1 LKNKLISATAENS
14 WYAMIAVLPI
24 TSMPLVALLLGS
36 DSVAS
41 PSILFLIA
49 VVMFWLIPSFIKNK
63 PFHPSILPLF
73 LFMMAAIL
81 GSVFSFF
88 YDIPA
93 FKGVSQYSPIFSA
106 FSTLIIGFLFFVCA
120 SSFPIDM
127 KIRKKTLRII
137 NWSGFI
143 IFLWCGVQAASWYT
157 INKYPQWMFE
167 LQGLISARVL
177 YRQRVTGFALEPS
190 WLAHQLNMFYLP
202 FWLSFTLH
210 KKSNHSFRLFF
221 LTFENILL
229 ALGVISLLLTLSR
242 VGVAAFLFMLVL
254 IGIVIHGKIV
264 DFLMKNIVNKS
275 KFSRKLISTVLII
288 LYIMGVGL
296 TAFVFSKVDPRMAGL
311 FEFSFENENP
321 FINYFNELKFGD
333 RVIYWWTG
341 WNIFGNY
348 PIFGVGLGNAGF
360 FFPTAIPPEGWQ
372 LVEVSRLM
380 NRTSILL
387 NIKSL
392 WVRLLAET
400 GMIGFSL
407 FFGWLLFLAYYF
419 IKKMR
424 SEKIDLRIMG
434 YAGIFILLGIVF
446 EGLSI
451 DSFAMPYW
459 WISLGL
465 AVSDADINKKL
476 RQDNPG

>member
-1 LKNKLISATAENS
+1 MKNRLVSIAAEYS

-24 TSMPLVALLLGS
+24 TSMPLVASLLGS
-36 DSVAS
+36 DSVSS

-49 VVMFWLIPSFIKNK
+49 VVMFWLIPYFIRNK

-73 LFMMAAIL
+73 LFVMAALL
-81 GSVFSFF
+81 GSVISSF

-93 FKGVSQYSPIFSA
+93 FKGVSHFTPFISA

-120 SSFPIDM
+120 SSFLIDM
-127 KIRKKTLRII
+127 EIREKTMRII
-137 NWSGFI
+137 NWSGLI
-143 IFLWCGVQAASWYT
+143 ILVWCGVQAVSWYT

-202 FWLSFTLH
+202 FWLSFSLH
-210 KKSNHSFRLFF
+210 KKSSHSFRLFF

-229 ALGVISLLLTLSR
+229 AFGVIFLLLTLSR
-242 VGVAAFLFMLVL
+242 VGVAAFLLMLVL
-254 IGIVIHGKIV
+254 VGIVVHGRIVSFLNKKIA
-264 DFLMKNIVNKS
+264 NRIKS
-275 KFSRKLISTVLII
+275 SRKLISVVLII
-288 LYIMGVGL
+288 FYIMGVGL
-296 TAFVFSKVDPRMAGL
+296 TAFIFSKVDPRMAAI
-311 FEFSFENENP
+311 FEFSFKNENP
-321 FINYFNELKFGD
+321 FITYFNELKFGD
-333 RVIYWWTG
+333 RVIYWLAG

-348 PIFGVGLGNAGF
+348 PFLGVGLGNAGF

-380 NRTSILL
+380 NHSNKLL

-407 FFGWLLFLAYYF
+407 FIGWLLSLAYYLL
-419 IKKMR
+419 KKMR
-424 SEKIDLRIMG
+424 SKKFDLRIMG
-434 YAGIFILLGIVF
+434 YAGFFVLFGIIF

-459 WISLGL
+459 WVTLGL
-465 AVSDADINKKL
+465 TVSNVSTEKKL
-476 RQDNPG
+476 R

>member
-14 WYAMIAVLPI
+14 WYAMITVLPI
-24 TSMPLVALLLGS
+24 TSMPLVALLLRS
-36 DSVAS
+36 DSVAN

-63 PFHPSILPLF
+63 PFHPSVLPLF
-73 LFMMAAIL
+73 LFVMAALL
-81 GSVFSFF
+81 GSVISFF
-88 YDIPA
+88 YGIPA
-93 FKGVSQYSPIFSA
+93 FKGVSQYPPIISA
-106 FSTLIIGFLFFVCA
+106 FTTLIIGFLFFVCA

-127 KIRKKTLRII
+127 KIREKTMRII
-137 NWSGFI
+137 NWSGLI
-143 IFLWCGVQAASWYT
+143 IFLWCGVQAVSWYT

-221 LTFENILL
+221 LTFENTLL
-229 ALGVISLLLTLSR
+229 AFGVISLLLTLSR

-254 IGIVIHGKIV
+254 IGIVIHGRIV
-264 DFLMKNIVNKS
+264 DFLMKRIANKS
-275 KFSRKLISTVLII
+275 EFSRKLISIGLII
-288 LYIMGVGL
+288 LYIMGVGI
-296 TAFVFSKVDPRMAGL
+296 TAFVFSKVDPRMAAL
-311 FEFSFENENP
+311 FEFSFEKENP

-372 LVEVSRLM
+372 LVEVRRLM

-407 FFGWLLFLAYYF
+407 FFGWLLFLAYFF

-434 YAGIFILLGIVF
+434 YAGFFVLLGIVF

-459 WISLGL
+459 WVSLGL
-465 AVSDADINKKL
+465 AVSDAEIEKK
-476 RQDNPG
+476 

>member
-1 LKNKLISATAENS
+1 MVAI
-14 WYAMIAVLPI
+14 LPI
-24 TSMPLVALLLGS
+24 TSMPLVSSLLGS

-49 VVMFWLIPSFIKNK
+49 VVIFWLIPSFIKNK
-63 PFHPSILPLF
+63 SFHPSILPLF
-73 LFMMAAIL
+73 IFVMAAL
-81 GSVFSFF
+81 VGSVISFF

-93 FKGVSQYSPIFSA
+93 FKGISQYPPIFSA
-106 FSTLIIGFLFFVCA
+106 FSTLTIGFLFFVCA
-120 SSFPIDM
+120 SSYPIEM
-127 KIRKKTLRII
+127 KIRKETMRII
-137 NWSGFI
+137 NWSGLI
-143 IFLWCGVQAASWYT
+143 IFLWCSVQAASWYT

-190 WLAHQLNMFYLP
+190 WLAHQLNMLYLP

-229 ALGVISLLLTLSR
+229 ALGVITLLLTLSR
-242 VGVAAFLFMLVL
+242 VGVAAFLLMLIL
-254 IGIVIHGKIV
+254 AGIVIHSRVV
-264 DFLMKNIVNKS
+264 DFLNKKFSNKS
-275 KFSRKLISTVLII
+275 KISRKLISIGLII
-288 LYIMGVGL
+288 FYVMGIGL
-296 TAFVFSKVDPRMAGL
+296 TVIVFSKVDPRMAAL

-321 FINYFNELKFGD
+321 FITYFKEMKFGD

-348 PIFGVGLGNAGF
+348 PILGVGLGNAGF

-372 LVEVSRLM
+372 MVEVSKLM

-400 GMIGFSL
+400 GMVGFSL

-419 IKKMR
+419 LKKIR
-424 SEKIDLRIMG
+424 SKKFDLRIMG
-434 YAGIFILLGIVF
+434 YAGFFVLLGIIF

-459 WISLGL
+459 WVSLGL
-465 AVSDADINKKL
+465 AVSDAGIEKK
-476 RQDNPG
+476 

>member
-1 LKNKLISATAENS
+1 
-14 WYAMIAVLPI
+14 
-24 TSMPLVALLLGS
+24 MPLVALLLGS

-49 VVMFWLIPSFIKNK
+49 VVMFWLIPSCIRNK

-73 LFMMAAIL
+73 LFMMAALL
-81 GSVFSFF
+81 GSLFSFF

-127 KIRKKTLRII
+127 KIRKKTLQII
-137 NWSGFI
+137 NWSGLI

-167 LQGLISARVL
+167 LQGLISDRVL

-229 ALGVISLLLTLSR
+229 AFGVISLLLTLSR

-254 IGIVIHGKIV
+254 IGIVIHGRIV
-264 DFLMKNIVNKS
+264 DFLMKSIAKKR

-348 PIFGVGLGNAGF
+348 PILGVGLGNAGF

-419 IKKMR
+419 LKKMR

-459 WISLGL
+459 WVSLGL
-465 AVSDADINKKL
+465 AVSDADFNKKL
-476 RQDNPG
+476 RQDTPG

>member
-1 LKNKLISATAENS
+1 MKNRLISTAAEYC

-24 TSMPLVALLLGS
+24 TSMPLVASLLGS

-41 PSILFLIA
+41 PSIPFLIT
-49 VVMFWLIPSFIKNK
+49 VGIFWLIPTFIKNK
-63 PFHPSILPLF
+63 PIHPSILPLF
-73 LFMMAAIL
+73 LFVMAAFL
-81 GSVFSFF
+81 GSVISFF
-88 YDIPA
+88 YEIPA
-93 FKGVSQYSPIFSA
+93 FKGVSQYPPIFSA

-120 SSFPIDM
+120 SSFPVDM
-127 KIRKKTLRII
+127 KIREKTMRII
-137 NWSGFI
+137 NWSGMI
-143 IFLWCGVQAASWYT
+143 IFLWCGTQAVSWYT
-157 INKYPQWMFE
+157 MNKYPQWMFE
-167 LQGLISARVL
+167 LQGLISDRVL
-177 YRQRVTGFALEPS
+177 YKQRVTGFALEPS

-202 FWLSFTLH
+202 FWLSFTLQ

-221 LTFENILL
+221 LTIENILL
-229 ALGVISLLLTLSR
+229 ILGVISLLLTLSR
-242 VGVAAFLFMLVL
+242 VGLAAFLLMLVL
-254 IGIVIHGKIV
+254 VGIVIHGRIV
-264 DFLMKNIVNKS
+264 DFLIKRIESKNI
-275 KFSRKLISTVLII
+275 FSRKLISIVLII
-288 LYIMGVGL
+288 IYIFGIGL
-296 TAFVFSKVDPRMAGL
+296 TSIVFSKVDPRMAAL

-321 FINYFNELKFGD
+321 FISYFNELKFGD

-392 WVRLLAET
+392 WIRLLAET

-407 FFGWLLFLAYYF
+407 FIGWLLSLAYYF
-419 IKKMR
+419 LKKIQ
-424 SEKIDLRIMG
+424 SKKIDLMIMG
-434 YAGIFILLGIVF
+434 CAGIFVLLGIIF

-459 WISLGL
+459 WISFGL
-465 AVSDADINKKL
+465 AVSDTDIEKK
-476 RQDNPG
+476 

>member
-1 LKNKLISATAENS
+1 
-14 WYAMIAVLPI
+14 MIAVLPI
-24 TSMPLVALLLGS
+24 TSMPLVASLLGS

-49 VVMFWLIPSFIKNK
+49 IVMFWLIPSFIKNK
-63 PFHPSILPLF
+63 TFHPSILPLL
-73 LFMMAAIL
+73 LFVMAAL
-81 GSVFSFF
+81 LCSVFSFF

-93 FKGVSQYSPIFSA
+93 FKGVSQYSPFISA
-106 FSTLIIGFLFFVCA
+106 FSTLIIGFLFFICA
-120 SSFPIDM
+120 SSFPTDM
-127 KIRKKTLRII
+127 KIREKTMQII
-137 NWSGFI
+137 NLSGLI
-143 IFLWCGVQAASWYT
+143 IFLWVGVQAASWHM

-167 LQGLISARVL
+167 LQGFFSARVL

-210 KKSNHSFRLFF
+210 KKSSHSSRFVF
-221 LTFENILL
+221 LTLENILL
-229 ALGVISLLLTLSR
+229 ALGVISLLLSLSR
-242 VGVAAFLFMLVL
+242 VGVAAFILMLVL
-254 IGIVIHGKIV
+254 VGIVVHGR
-264 DFLMKNIVNKS
+264 IVNYINK
-275 KFSRKLISTVLII
+275 KIENRRKISRKMISTGLII
-288 LYIMGVGL
+288 FYIMGLGL
-296 TAFVFSKVDPRMAGL
+296 AAIVFSKVDPRMAAL

-321 FINYFNELKFGD
+321 FISYFNELKFGD
-333 RVIYWWTG
+333 RIIYWWTG

-348 PIFGVGLGNAGF
+348 PVFGVGLGNAGF

-372 LVEVSRLM
+372 LTEVSRLM

-419 IKKMR
+419 LKKIR
-424 SEKIDLRIMG
+424 STKIDLKIMG
-434 YAGIFILLGIVF
+434 YAGIFVLFGIIF

-459 WISLGL
+459 WLSLGL
-465 AVSDADINKKL
+465 AVSDVDIKKK
-476 RQDNPG
+476 

>member
-1 LKNKLISATAENS
+1 MKNKFISATAENN

-41 PSILFLIA
+41 PSILFLI
-49 VVMFWLIPSFIKNK
+49 VVAMFWLIPSVIKNK
-63 PFHPSILPLF
+63 PFHPSIWPLF
-73 LFMMAAIL
+73 IFVMAALL
-81 GSVFSFF
+81 GSVISFF
-88 YDIPA
+88 YNIPA
-93 FKGVSQYSPIFSA
+93 FKGVSQFPPIFSA
-106 FSTLIIGFLFFVCA
+106 FLTLIIGFLFFVCA
-120 SSFPIDM
+120 SSFPAHM
-127 KIRKKTLRII
+127 EIREKTMRII
-137 NWSGFI
+137 NWSGLI
-143 IFLWCGVQAASWYT
+143 IFLWCGMQAVSWYT

-167 LQGLISARVL
+167 LQGLISSRVL

-229 ALGVISLLLTLSR
+229 TFGVISLLLTLSR

-254 IGIVIHGKIV
+254 IGIVVHGRVV
-264 DFLMKNIVNKS
+264 DFLVKRFANKS
-275 KFSRKLISTVLII
+275 KFSRKLISIGLII
-288 LYIMGVGL
+288 LYITGVGL

-321 FINYFNELKFGD
+321 FIKYFNDLKFGD

-341 WNIFGNY
+341 WNIFGKF
-348 PIFGVGLGNAGF
+348 PILGVGLGNAGF
-360 FFPTAIPPEGWQ
+360 FFPTEIPPQGWQ

-407 FFGWLLFLAYYF
+407 FFGWLLFLGYFF

-424 SEKIDLRIMG
+424 SENINTRIMG
-434 YAGIFILLGIVF
+434 YAGIFVLLGIVF

-459 WISLGL
+459 WVSLGL
-465 AVSDADINKKL
+465 AVSEADIDKK
-476 RQDNPG
+476 

>member
-1 LKNKLISATAENS
+1 LKNKLFTATAEKS

-49 VVMFWLIPSFIKNK
+49 VVVFWLLPSFIKNK
-63 PFHPSILPLF
+63 PFHPSIFPLF
-73 LFMMAAIL
+73 LFVIVALL
-81 GSVFSFF
+81 GSVISFF

-93 FKGVSQYSPIFSA
+93 FKGVSQYRPIISA

-127 KIRKKTLRII
+127 KIREKTMRII
-137 NWSGFI
+137 NWSGLI
-143 IFLWCGVQAASWYT
+143 IFLWCGVQAMSWYMS
-157 INKYPQWMFE
+157 NKYPQWMFE

-229 ALGVISLLLTLSR
+229 AFGVISLLLTLSR

-254 IGIVIHGKIV
+254 IGIVVHGRVV
-264 DFLMKNIVNKS
+264 DFLMKRIANKS
-275 KFSRKLISTVLII
+275 KFSRKLISIVLII

-296 TAFVFSKVDPRMAGL
+296 TAFVFSKVDPRMAAL

-341 WNIFGNY
+341 WNIFENY
-348 PIFGVGLGNAGF
+348 PILGVGLGNAGF

-372 LVEVSRLM
+372 MVEVSRLI

-407 FFGWLLFLAYYF
+407 FFGWLLSLSYFF

-434 YAGIFILLGIVF
+434 YAGFFVLLGIVF

-459 WISLGL
+459 WLSLGL
-465 AVSDADINKKL
+465 AVSDADIEKK
-476 RQDNPG
+476 